1 MQRGEADK
9 ISRSTAQEVAD
20 MLLPSLQQHNLRSGN
35 LHAKRGKPNNN
46 YGLKKLICDLKK

>member
-9 ISRSTAQEVAD
+9 ISWSTAQEVAD
-20 MLLPSLQQHNLRSGN
+20 MLLPSLHQHNLRSGN

-46 YGLKKLICDLKK
+46 YGLKKLICD